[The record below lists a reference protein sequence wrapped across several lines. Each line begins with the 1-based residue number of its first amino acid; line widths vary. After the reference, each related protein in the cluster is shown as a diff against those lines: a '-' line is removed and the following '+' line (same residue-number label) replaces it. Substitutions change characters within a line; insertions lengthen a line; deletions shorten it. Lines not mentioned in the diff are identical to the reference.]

1 MRMKLKNLKK
11 LISVA
16 IICTMITA
24 LFVPTLSVQAAETQ
38 EIQNVIENYTDIE
51 NSPYVIND
59 VEIYYSSVYVHYSAP
74 KECKIILAE
83 YDGLK
88 GYLKEFYTN
97 NVSESTD
104 SSSYFY
110 LNSYGNRCSIIK
122 AFIVDF
128 NNRPLGKS
136 FTKNLEI
143 TGESE
148 APSFGYE
155 YDMEPHPTAPLKNDS
170 GKFSYGIDW
179 SVNTDGVLSLD
190 GGYTYLYTTGNNT
203 APWNEYRESITKVY
217 APDDMS
223 EISPFMFQGLSKVKE
238 IAVPA
243 QAYVNGSSYID
254 MPSLETVT
262 LSYYYDNEDGC
273 SYSPSGV
280 NGDTFRNCPSI
291 KEFIVHNNDEQY
303 TTIDGVLYSKDLKT
317 LIKYPAGKTDKT
329 FTVPDSVTA
338 ISSYAFE
345 CAANLESVYNV
356 KDLNSS
362 HIFANCTSL
371 KNIEISSEIK
381 YININAFCNCE
392 SLTNLILPDNISYV
406 SDYVDW
412 GDYNCDDCCTLG
424 TTSLESINIPSKLKP
439 EDAYAFVSALP
450 ESVKNIDLK
459 ADDSNFKLV
468 DGVLYSTD
476 MTRLFKYLGS
486 SDRTSFTV
494 PESVTSIEN
503 CAFRNCKNLKNIEIG
518 SNVESIGLNAFEGCA
533 NLTDITLLNVSDISS
548 EAFKNCINLN
558 NVELG
563 SVKTI
568 ESNAFDGCKSLVSIT
583 IPAGVRNIYQG
594 VFVNCDS
601 LEEIIV
607 DEGNTKY
614 STFDGC
620 LYQDQ
625 TLMEYPNAKAEN
637 YVVSS
642 YTTAIASKAFEG
654 RNSLKSVVIPDS
666 VTRIDNYAFSD
677 CGNLTTVSLPVG
689 IDTIESYTFNNCTS
703 LSKINIPESLYTIYY
718 FAFANCKSLKSIDF
732 PKTLQNDTLYVYSR
746 AFYNCGL
753 ESVTIPEYV
762 HLDYVPFFNCYNLKS
777 VKFKGDFSANYYM
790 SQVFWNVDDLTI
802 YYPEGNKNWDS
813 SLIHNYQHQD
823 SLKFVPYKDSNKN
836 YNGSYTFTGLEPN
849 TTYVVGV
856 NNGNVN
862 SDFLSISS
870 FIYFDQLNSDSKGNI
885 TISYKTNDS
894 TEKAVPFVLGT
905 AKYDISNASIE
916 ISEMVY
922 TGKEQ
927 DKPDN
932 YTVTSDG
939 KELTEGVD
947 YLVLDG
953 SGFVYAG
960 ICSFSIVG
968 IGNYYGEASQE
979 YTVFSTDF
987 DVDGDDMISISD
999 VTAIQLYLA
1008 GIREI
1013 TYKYGHEA
1021 ADVNGDGEITVED
1034 ATYLQKLLASIC

>member
-38 EIQNVIENYTDIE
+38 AIQNVIENYTDIE
-51 NSPYVIND
+51 NSEYKILD
-59 VEIYYSSVYVHYSAP
+59 VTHSYGEIYVRYSVP

-179 SVNTDGVLSLD
+179 SVNTDGVLSLA

-371 KNIEISSEIK
+371 KNIEISSGIN

-583 IPAGVRNIYQG
+583 IPAGVSDIYQG
-594 VFVNCDS
+594 VFANCDS

-620 LYQDQ
+620 LYKDQ

-637 YVVSS
+637 YVVPS

-1021 ADVNGDGEITVED
+1021 ADVNGDGQISVED
-1034 ATYLQKLLASIC
+1034 ATYLQKLLASIS

>member
-1 MRMKLKNLKK
+1 M
-11 LISVA
+11 
-16 IICTMITA
+16 
-24 LFVPTLSVQAAETQ
+24 
-38 EIQNVIENYTDIE
+38 
-51 NSPYVIND
+51 
-59 VEIYYSSVYVHYSAP
+59 
-74 KECKIILAE
+74 
-83 YDGLK
+83 
-88 GYLKEFYTN
+88 
-97 NVSESTD
+97 SESTD

-122 AFIVDF
+122 VFIVDF

-136 FTKNLEI
+136 CTKNLEI

-179 SVNTDGVLSLD
+179 SVNTDGVLSLA

-203 APWNEYRESITKVY
+203 APWNEYRESITKVF

-371 KNIEISSEIK
+371 KNIEISSGIN

-412 GDYNCDDCCTLG
+412 GDYNCDDCCALG
-424 TTSLESINIPSKLKP
+424 TTSLESINIPSELMP

-494 PESVTSIEN
+494 PKSVTSIEN

-518 SNVESIGLNAFEGCA
+518 SNVESIG
-533 NLTDITLLNVSDISS
+533 
-548 EAFKNCINLN
+548 
-558 NVELG
+558 
-563 SVKTI
+563 
-568 ESNAFDGCKSLVSIT
+568 
-583 IPAGVRNIYQG
+583 
-594 VFVNCDS
+594 
-601 LEEIIV
+601 
-607 DEGNTKY
+607 
-614 STFDGC
+614 
-620 LYQDQ
+620 
-625 TLMEYPNAKAEN
+625 
-637 YVVSS
+637 
-642 YTTAIASKAFEG
+642 
-654 RNSLKSVVIPDS
+654 
-666 VTRIDNYAFSD
+666 
-677 CGNLTTVSLPVG
+677 
-689 IDTIESYTFNNCTS
+689 
-703 LSKINIPESLYTIYY
+703 
-718 FAFANCKSLKSIDF
+718 
-732 PKTLQNDTLYVYSR
+732 
-746 AFYNCGL
+746 
-753 ESVTIPEYV
+753 
-762 HLDYVPFFNCYNLKS
+762 
-777 VKFKGDFSANYYM
+777 
-790 SQVFWNVDDLTI
+790 
-802 YYPEGNKNWDS
+802 
-813 SLIHNYQHQD
+813 
-823 SLKFVPYKDSNKN
+823 
-836 YNGSYTFTGLEPN
+836 
-849 TTYVVGV
+849 
-856 NNGNVN
+856 
-862 SDFLSISS
+862 
-870 FIYFDQLNSDSKGNI
+870 
-885 TISYKTNDS
+885 
-894 TEKAVPFVLGT
+894 
-905 AKYDISNASIE
+905 
-916 ISEMVY
+916 
-922 TGKEQ
+922 
-927 DKPDN
+927 
-932 YTVTSDG
+932 
-939 KELTEGVD
+939 
-947 YLVLDG
+947 
-953 SGFVYAG
+953 
-960 ICSFSIVG
+960 
-968 IGNYYGEASQE
+968 
-979 YTVFSTDF
+979 
-987 DVDGDDMISISD
+987 
-999 VTAIQLYLA
+999 
-1008 GIREI
+1008 
-1013 TYKYGHEA
+1013 
-1021 ADVNGDGEITVED
+1021 
-1034 ATYLQKLLASIC
+1034 